1 MHTTHTNTY
10 PDVVGALEAAPEARA
25 TTMPATLST
34 IRHWMVIS
42 AALFVIL
49 ALLGICMRLIQGDV
63 LPGEQSWFYPLM
75 TLHGD
80 GMAGLWFVAAMACA
94 TEALRKHVRASNA
107 VAVFAL
113 AGTVVGVAL
122 LLVSVLVG
130 RFAAGW
136 YFLYPL
142 PLHGEWP
149 AWSAVTFLLSLTVL
163 GATWLI
169 WSLDMLR
176 AVAERYSLPHALGWH
191 YLRGESEPAIPP
203 AVIIVTVSMIVN
215 VVALV
220 AGVVTLVLF
229 YFQLLTGSP
238 VDALLMKNLT
248 FLFGHTLVNL
258 AMYLALAA
266 VYDALPAYAGRPWK
280 ANKIVAISWN
290 SVLLIVLL
298 AYFHHLYMDFVQPG
312 TLQYIGQI
320 ASYAASLPAAIV
332 TIFGALLLV
341 YHAPMRWTL
350 ASVLFFLGL
359 MGWAIGGIGA
369 VIDSTIVANV
379 RLHNTL
385 WVPAHFHT
393 YMLAGFAMIAGYFYH
408 CGRRSAD
415 VDLAAE
421 SVGAYQA
428 VILNWLVAGACGF
441 LAMFYLG
448 GAYSVPRRYAVYPVE
463 LAHGTAYAL
472 WAGAFAAVF
481 LIAAVLCLIE
491 VMASWR
497 KEAAVGEERPAGHPT
512 PIGAPAAAHADH

>member
-1 MHTTHTNTY
+1 MHTTQTNAY
-10 PDVVGALEAAPEARA
+10 PDVVSAIGQTREARA
-25 TTMPATLST
+25 TTMEAAPST
-34 IRHWMVIS
+34 IRYWMVIS
-42 AALFVIL
+42 AALFLIL
-49 ALLGICMRLIQGDV
+49 ALLGLAMRLVQGGTA
-63 LPGEQSWFYPLM
+63 PGLQSWFYPLM
-75 TLHGD
+75 TLHGI
-80 GMAGLWFVAAMACA
+80 GMAGLWFVGAMACA
-94 TEALRKHVRASNA
+94 CEALRKHVRASGA

-113 AGTVVGVAL
+113 TGTIVGVAL
-122 LLVSVLVG
+122 LLVSILGG

-149 AWSAVTFLLSLTVL
+149 AWSAATFLVSLTVL

-169 WSLDMLR
+169 WSLDILR
-176 AVAERYSLPHALGWH
+176 AVAVRYSLPHALGWH
-191 YLRGESEPAIPP
+191 YLRGETEPAVPP

-229 YFQLLTGSP
+229 YFELLTGTP

-290 SVLLIVLL
+290 SILFIVLL

-312 TLQYIGQI
+312 PLQYIGQI

-393 YMLAGFAMIAGYFYH
+393 YMLAGFAIIAGYFYH
-408 CGRRSAD
+408 CGREAAGAK
-415 VDLAAE
+415 VDAQ
-421 SVGAYQA
+421 SVGPYQA
-428 VILNWLVAGACGF
+428 MIINWAVAGACGF

-448 GAYSVPRRYAVYPVE
+448 GAYSIPRRYALYPIE

-472 WAGAFAAVF
+472 WGAVFAAVL
-481 LIAAVLCLIE
+481 LIAAVLCMIE

-497 KEAAVGEERPAGHPT
+497 KGAPVGEETRAGQPT
-512 PIGAPAAAHADH
+512 PLGAPAAAHADH